1 MINKNLFKIVGS
13 ITAVTGAFVV
23 GQKNAPVTTLS
34 PVEQVQAT
42 KKKQYVVMSPLKSK
56 ADFKT
61 QNKIAG
67 SLNILNTSEQSFTVQ
82 ADEKELKE
90 LKQNIPAG
98 WEVFEDRIYSIKFG
112 CNSRVPVPTPLPPPG
127 PPPPPPTNQR
137 PSVEAQTPWGIKKIQ
152 ADEAAKIADAKSV
165 LICITDTGADVQHAD
180 LKGMIVG
187 GKSAIPGVGSFD
199 DDQGHGTH
207 VAGTVAAALNQ
218 IDVVGV
224 TQAKLFISK
233 VLDSTGQGYSSWI
246 ADGINECV
254 KQNAQVISMSLGA
267 PASAGSDPIIAR
279 AVSGALARNIK
290 VVVAAGNDSGPV
302 GWPAAQTGVIA
313 VSATDSMDRIA
324 TFSSRGPQIMYAA
337 PGVNILST
345 QNGGG
350 VTSMSGTSMATPH
363 VAGVVALSLATGKP
377 VAVDN
382 VGLSK
387 ELQGLGRVNALK
399 TVRGE

>member
-1 MINKNLFKIVGS
+1 MSGS
-13 ITAVTGAFVV
+13 FLA
-23 GQKNAPVTTLS
+23 GQKLAPTMTTI
-34 PVEQVQAT
+34 EQIEASG
-42 KKKQYVVMSPLKSK
+42 KKQYVVLSPEGHDI
-56 ADFKT
+56 DFLT

-67 SLNILNTSEQSFTVQ
+67 ALNVTDSSDESFTVQ
-82 ADEKELKE
+82 ADEKEVEE
-90 LKQNIPAG
+90 LKKSVPAG
-98 WEVFEDRIYSIKFG
+98 WQVVEDRIYSIKFG
-112 CNSRVPVPTPLPPPG
+112 CVDPVKQPPVEPAPA
-127 PPPPPPTNQR
+127 PPPPPVVDNQK
-137 PSVEAQTPWGIKKIQ
+137 PSVVASTPWGIKKIK
-152 ADEAAKIADAKSV
+152 ADEASKVTKAESV

-187 GKSAIPGVGSFD
+187 GKSSVPGVGSFD

-224 TQAKLFISK
+224 TQSKLFISK

-267 PASAGSDPIIAR
+267 PASAGSDPVIAR
-279 AVSGALARNIK
+279 AVSNALAKNVK
-290 VVVAAGNDSGPV
+290 MVVAAGNDSGPV

-313 VSATDSMDRIA
+313 VSATDSLDRIA

-363 VAGVVALSLATGKP
+363 VAGVVALSLASGKP

>member
-1 MINKNLFKIVGS
+1 MNTTKTIKTA
-13 ITAVTGAFVV
+13 ITAAIVSGSFLV
-23 GQKNAPVTTLS
+23 GQKFAPKLTTI
-34 PVEQVQAT
+34 EQIESSG
-42 KKKQYVVMSPLKSK
+42 KKQYVVLSPEGHDI
-56 ADFKT
+56 DFQT
-61 QNKIAG
+61 QNSIAG
-67 SLNILNTSEQSFTVQ
+67 ALNVTDSSDESFTVQ
-82 ADEKELKE
+82 ANEKEVEE
-90 LKQNIPAG
+90 LKKSIPSG
-98 WEVFEDRIYSIKFG
+98 WQVVEDRIYSIKFG
-112 CNSRVPVPTPLPPPG
+112 CVDPVKQPPVEQPAPSPTPVVD
-127 PPPPPPTNQR
+127 NQK
-137 PSVEAQTPWGIKKIQ
+137 PSVVASVPWGIKKIK
-152 ADEAAKIADAKSV
+152 ADEALKVSKADSV
-165 LICITDTGADVQHAD
+165 LVCITDTGADVQHAD

-187 GKSAIPGVGSFD
+187 GKSSVPGTGSFD

-207 VAGTVAAALNQ
+207 VAGIIAASLNQ

-224 TQAKLFISK
+224 TQSKLFISK

-246 ADGINECV
+246 ADGINECI

-267 PASAGSDPIIAR
+267 PASAGSDPVIAR
-279 AVSGALARNIK
+279 AVSNALARNIK

-313 VSATDSMDRIA
+313 VSATDSLDRIA